1 MYQNLINSE
10 FNEFVFVLNNFI
22 KNKVN
27 IESIEKAAI
36 LLSNSFKS
44 GNKVLS
50 CGNGGSHCD
59 AMHFAEELTGC
70 YRKKRKGYP
79 AIAIS
84 DVSHFSC
91 VSNDFGFDYV
101 FSRYIESIGISGDV
115 LFAISTSGNSNNII
129 NAIHSANIKGMK
141 VILLTGKDGGK
152 MANDVDLKIKV
163 PHCGYSD
170 RIQEVHSVIIHII
183 IRIIEKEMLNKN
195 INKIKF

>member
-10 FNEFVFVLNNFI
+10 FNEFIFVLNNFI
-22 KNKVN
+22 KNKIN

-36 LLSNSFKS
+36 LLSNSFKC

-70 YRKKRKGYP
+70 YRKKREGYP

-91 VSNDFGFDYV
+91 VGNDFGFDYV
-101 FSRYIESIGISGDV
+101 FSRYIDSVGVSGDV
-115 LFAISTSGNSNNII
+115 LFAISTSGNSKNII
-129 NAIHSANIKGMK
+129 NAINSANTKGMK
-141 VILLTGKDGGK
+141 VILLTGKNGGK
-152 MANDVDLKIKV
+152 IINNVDLKIIV
-163 PHCGYSD
+163 SHGGYSD
-170 RIQEVHSVIIHII
+170 RIQEIHSIIIHII
-183 IRIIEKEMLNKN
+183 IRIIEQEMLNKN
-195 INKIKF
+195 INITEY